1 MKALHHP
8 YFVNFIIY
16 FNDNQDFFECHEVL
30 EDYWKSVPNFT
41 KDHPLTAYILL
52 ATGLYH
58 WRRENFLGAKRTLQ
72 KAYVK
77 MTHMQKDDSS
87 FTKGI
92 DFTTLYARLQNSIQS
107 VEEGQPFVS
116 FPIIVTSSNLQKKIN
131 QQRAKLILLPK
142 NSDLVIHKHLRR
154 DRTEIIRLRNEKKK
168 GRH

>member
-1 MKALHHP
+1 
-8 YFVNFIIY
+8 
-16 FNDNQDFFECHEVL
+16 
-30 EDYWKSVPNFT
+30 
-41 KDHPLTAYILL
+41 
-52 ATGLYH
+52 
-58 WRRENFLGAKRTLQ
+58 
-72 KAYVK
+72 
-77 MTHMQKDDSS
+77 MQKDDSS